1 MDTIYLPVTFTFISL
16 YAISLPILSG
26 WVGLYRGKVNI
37 LRSYGNDP
45 ILFKRIRIY
54 GNLIEVAPAF
64 ALMLAVAEF
73 LGLTQNWLWM
83 AVGAFLVGR
92 FLHYLL
98 FDNKIRGAA
107 MGLTL
112 FPAAILGIWSL
123 LKIWVL

>member
-1 MDTIYLPVTFTFISL
+1 MDTIYLPITFTFISL

-26 WVGLYRGKVNI
+26 WIGLYRGKVNI
-37 LRSYGNDP
+37 LRSHGNDP

-64 ALMLAVAEF
+64 ALMLAVSEF
-73 LGLTQNWLWM
+73 LGLTQNWLWA

-92 FLHYLL
+92 FLHYCL
-98 FDNKIRGAA
+98 FDSKARGAA

-112 FPAAILGIWSL
+112 FPAAFLGIWSL
-123 LKIWVL
+123 LKIWVF